1 MVMKHTALIIAT
13 FAALA
18 TVTKDALA
26 DQTLLN
32 LGPQEL
38 VQANGVDV
46 QVPGYSV
53 PSFVDFNSDSLKDLI
68 IGEGGGGYPSGKVRV
83 YLNVGTQSEP
93 QFFDFF
99 YVQSSGA
106 DLVVPA
112 EGCLGCFP
120 RVVYWNADDRK
131 DLLVGLADGTVKFFL
146 NIGTDESPAFGA
158 GTPVTAA
165 SPGIPLDV
173 GKRATPTFVD
183 WNSDGMK
190 DLVVGALDGKIHIY
204 INCGCTWPDPAFYFS
219 EPLGQI
225 AQENGHDL
233 VVPSQRSSPVMLD
246 LDGDG
251 KNDMLTGNTN
261 GQLLFYRNVGTD
273 VAPSFLGYRLIESDG
288 VPIDLSGTPRSRPS
302 VCDWTGDGY
311 LDVLI
316 GAGDG
321 KVHLYQSVGLLGDI
335 DKDYDV
341 DLCDFAVLATAWGT
355 MPGDDNWNP
364 ACDISDPADQIIDM
378 LDLEVFAA
386 NWLMSVE

>member
-1 MVMKHTALIIAT
+1 MVMKRTALIIAT
-13 FAALA
+13 VVALA
-18 TVTKDALA
+18 MVTKNALA
-26 DQTLLN
+26 GQILLN

-38 VQANGVDV
+38 VQANGVDIE
-46 QVPGYSV
+46 VPGYSV

-83 YLNVGTQSEP
+83 YLNAGTQSEP
-93 QFFDFF
+93 QFSDFF
-99 YVQSSGA
+99 HVQSSGG

-120 RVVYWNADDRK
+120 RVVYWDADDRK
-131 DLLVGLADGTVKFFL
+131 DLLVGLADGTVKLFL

-165 SPGIPLDV
+165 SPGIGLDV

-204 INCGCTWPDPAFYFS
+204 INCGCTWPDPALYFS
-219 EPLGQI
+219 EPPGELAQANGQ
-225 AQENGHDL
+225 DL
-233 VVPSQRSSPVMLD
+233 VVPSQRSSPVVLD

-251 KNDMLTGNTN
+251 KKDLLTGNTN
-261 GQLLFYRNVGTD
+261 GELLFYRNVGTD
-273 VAPSFLGYRLIESDG
+273 VAPSFSSYFLIESDG
-288 VPIDLSGTPRSRPS
+288 VPINLPGTPRSRPF

-321 KVHLYQSVGLLGDI
+321 KTHLYQSVGVLGDI

-341 DLCDFAVLATAWGT
+341 DLDDFAVLASAWQSI
-355 MPGDDNWNP
+355 PGDDNWNP
-364 ACDISDPADQIIDM
+364 ACDISDPADEIIDM
-378 LDLEVFAA
+378 LDVEVFAA
-386 NWLMSVE
+386 NWLMSTE